1 MKFDTIIIGG
11 GLSGLTAGLA
21 LQKAGKRV
29 AIVSMGQ
36 STLHFNSGS
45 FDLLGYDEKGEAV
58 SQPLD
63 AIARLGA
70 NHPYAKCKNVE
81 ALAAEAKA
89 LLEEA
94 GVHTVGS
101 AKANHYRI
109 TPMGAVKPTW
119 LTIDDYATLDE
130 AGKLPWKKV
139 ALLNVVGYL
148 DFPTKFVASGLRK
161 LGAEV
166 DVKAFTTPELEQA
179 RKSPS
184 EMRATNIAKALGNA
198 DAVRR
203 MAVAVSEQLQ
213 GSSYDVALLPAV
225 LGIADATLS
234 QQFKSGLKCN
244 VQFIATLPPSVPGV
258 RVQTLLRKRF
268 IAGGGVHLTGDRA
281 NGGVIEGGTLKG
293 ITTKNLTDTTLTADN
308 YILAT
313 GSFLSDGLTSN
324 YETVAEA
331 VLGLDV
337 DASAGAHGEWSKYG
351 VYEAQPYM
359 EFGVATDAELH
370 VKKDGKV
377 INNCYAVGSVL
388 SGHNRVKMADGTGV
402 SMLTALQAV
411 KNILK

>member
-45 FDLLGYDEKGEAV
+45 FDLLGYDAQGEAV
-58 SQPLD
+58 NNPLEV
-63 AIARLGA
+63 IATLDD
-70 NHPYAKCKNVE
+70 NHPYKKCGDVA
-81 ALAAEAKA
+81 ALAEEAKT
-89 LLEEA
+89 LLTEA
-94 GVHTVGS
+94 GVKVAGD

-109 TPMGAVKPTW
+109 TPMGAVKPAW
-119 LTIDDYATLDE
+119 LTINDYATLAQAD
-130 AGKLPWKKV
+130 KLPWKKV
-139 ALLNVVGYL
+139 ALVNVMDYL
-148 DFPTKFVASGLRK
+148 DFPTKFIAAGLRR

-166 DVKAFTTPELEQA
+166 DVKAFTLPELETA
-179 RKSPS
+179 RKSPT
-184 EMRATNIAKALGNA
+184 EMRAANIAKVLGNE
-198 DAVRR
+198 DIVKR
-203 MAVAVSEQLQ
+203 MAAAVNEQTE
-213 GSSYDVALLPAV
+213 GGNYDVVLLPAV
-225 LGIADATLS
+225 LGIADSALS
-234 QQFKSGLKCN
+234 QQLKANVNCQ

-258 RVQTLLRKRF
+258 RVQNLLRKRF
-268 IAGGGVHLTGDRA
+268 IAGGGVHLTGDKA
-281 NGGVIEGGTLKG
+281 TGGVIGNGTLKC
-293 ITTKNLTDTTLTADN
+293 ITTENLTETCLKADN
-308 YILAT
+308 FILAS
-313 GSFLSDGLTSN
+313 GSFVSGGLTSN
-324 YETVAEA
+324 YEAVTEA

-337 DASAGAHGEWSKYG
+337 DAADNHGQWVKYNAF
-351 VYEAQPYM
+351 EAQPYM
-359 EFGVATDAELH
+359 EFGVATDQQLH

>member
-45 FDLLGYDEKGEAV
+45 FDLLGYDAQGAAV
-58 SQPLD
+58 NNPLEV
-63 AIARLGA
+63 IATLEDK
-70 NHPYAKCKNVE
+70 HPYKKCGDVE
-81 ALAAEAKA
+81 ALAEEAKA
-89 LLEEA
+89 LLTEA
-94 GVHTVGS
+94 GVKVNGD

-109 TPMGAVKPTW
+109 TPMGAVKPAW
-119 LTIDDYATLDE
+119 LTINDYATLAQAD
-130 AGKLPWKKV
+130 KLPWKKV
-139 ALLNVVGYL
+139 ALVNVMGYL
-148 DFPTKFVASGLRK
+148 DFPTKFIAAGLRR

-166 DVKAFTTPELEQA
+166 DVKAFTLPELETA
-179 RKSPS
+179 RKSPT
-184 EMRATNIAKALGNA
+184 EMRAANIAKVLGNE
-198 DAVRR
+198 DIVKR
-203 MAVAVSEQLQ
+203 MATAVNEQTE
-213 GSSYDVALLPAV
+213 GGNYDVVLLPAV
-225 LGIADATLS
+225 LGIADSVLS
-234 QQFKSGLKCN
+234 QQLKANVNCQ

-258 RVQTLLRKRF
+258 RVQNLLRKRF
-268 IAGGGVHLTGDRA
+268 IAGGGVHLTGDKA
-281 NGGVIEGGTLKG
+281 TGGVIENGTLKC
-293 ITTKNLTDTTLTADN
+293 ITTENLTETCLKADN
-308 YILAT
+308 FILAS
-313 GSFLSDGLTSN
+313 GSFVSGGLTSN
-324 YETVAEA
+324 YEAVTEA

-337 DASAGAHGEWSKYG
+337 DAADEHGQWVKYNAF
-351 VYEAQPYM
+351 EAQPYM
-359 EFGVATDAELH
+359 EFGVATDQQLH

>member
-45 FDLLGYDEKGEAV
+45 FDLLGYDAQGAV
-58 SQPLD
+58 VSNPLD
-63 AIARLGA
+63 AIAKLDA
-70 NHPYAKCKNVE
+70 KHPYSKCENIE

-89 LLEEA
+89 LLTDS
-94 GVHTVGS
+94 GVKVNGD

-109 TPMGAVKPTW
+109 TPMGAVKPAW
-119 LTIDDYATLDE
+119 LTIDDYATLTE
-130 AGKLPWKKV
+130 AGKLPWRKV
-139 ALLNVVGYL
+139 ALVNVIGYL
-148 DFPTKFVASGLRK
+148 DFPTKFIASGLRK

-166 DVKAFTTPELEQA
+166 DVKGFSTPELEAA

-184 EMRATNIAKALGNA
+184 EMRASNIAKVLGNA
-198 DAVRR
+198 QTVSR
-203 MAVAVSEQLQ
+203 VASEVNAQIS
-213 GSSYDVALLPAV
+213 GGNYDVVLLPAV
-225 LGIADATLS
+225 LGIADAAFS
-234 QQFKSGLKCN
+234 QQLKDEVSCP
-244 VQFIATLPPSVPGV
+244 VQFLATLPPSVPGV
-258 RVQTLLRKRF
+258 RVQNLLRKRF
-268 IAGGGVHLTGDRA
+268 IAAGGVHLTGDKA
-281 NGGVIEGGTLKG
+281 NGGVIENGTLKS
-293 ITTKNLTDTTLTADN
+293 ITTENLVDTPLKADN
-308 YILAT
+308 FILAS
-313 GSFLSDGLTSN
+313 GSFVSDGLTSN
-324 YETVAEA
+324 YDEVKEA
-331 VLGLDV
+331 VFGLDV
-337 DASAGAHGEWSKYG
+337 DATDGGHIQWVKFG
-351 VYEAQPYM
+351 VYNAQPYM
-359 EFGVATDAELH
+359 EFGVATDEKLH